1 MIAAPPLTALEA
13 VELNRRRR
21 SLDASEEA
29 ALTRFELAKRWGL
42 GAAAP
47 SLELLQADRDGLAD
61 PLRLG
66 WILTTPE
73 ALALVPEHDSQQIA
87 ALDPAGR
94 PFEPDRLRV
103 TLGSRIAALWASV
116 GVLWSCWPDDQPPSP
131 PGPCRRPG
139 PTCCCRP
146 ALMLYND

>member
-29 ALTRFELAKRWGL
+29 ALSRFELAKRWGL

-66 WILTTPE
+66 WILTAPE
-73 ALALVPEHDSQQIA
+73 ALALMPELDSQQIT
-87 ALDPAGR
+87 GHKS
-94 PFEPDRLRV
+94 
-103 TLGSRIAALWASV
+103 LGSLGHYLEADETEILAAIT
-116 GVLWSCWPDDQPPSP
+116 G
-131 PGPCRRPG
+131 G
-139 PTCCCRP
+139 
-146 ALMLYND
+146 